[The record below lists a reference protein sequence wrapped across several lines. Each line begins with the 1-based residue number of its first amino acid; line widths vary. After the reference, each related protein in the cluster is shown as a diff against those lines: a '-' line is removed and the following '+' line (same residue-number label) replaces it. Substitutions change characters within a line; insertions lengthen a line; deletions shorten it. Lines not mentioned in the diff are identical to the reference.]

1 VKRYPELSGYLFDL
15 LLLPR
20 RLNQVDCR
28 SGILASGSFFRRAF
42 PSPQRTESV
51 ALLNSRVLVVGF
63 AISLQKLSS
72 LPARDFQ
79 KKAAVVTGYS
89 GASAADFHGLP

>member
-1 VKRYPELSGYLFDL
+1 
-15 LLLPR
+15 
-20 RLNQVDCR
+20 
-28 SGILASGSFFRRAF
+28 
-42 PSPQRTESV
+42 V